1 MPELGSIPPWVGTGR
16 AYIGTAEIPG
26 PEHSPT
32 IQRWLADLRAWWTD
46 DETPWCGVFVAHCL
60 QQHEIELPKHWYR
73 ARAWL
78 DWGVPLASPALGAVV
93 VFERGPG
100 SGHVGFVAGRDK
112 RGALHVLGGNQ
123 GNKVSVAPFAVSRV
137 LGYRWPKAHPL
148 LDLYT
153 TLPAYDG
160 AGQLSTS
167 EA

>member
-1 MPELGSIPPWVGTGR
+1 MPDIAAYPPWVETGR
-16 AYIGTAEIPG
+16 RHIGLAEIPG
-26 PEHSPT
+26 PEHSPV
-32 IQRWLADLRAWWTD
+32 IQGWLAKLNAWWRD

-60 QQHEIELPKHWYR
+60 QAHEIELPRHWYR

-78 DWGVPLASPALGAVV
+78 DWGAPLAAPALGAVV

-100 SGHVGFVAGRDK
+100 SGHVGFVVGRNP
-112 RGALHVLGGNQ
+112 RGALLVLGGNQ
-123 GNKVSVAPFAVSRV
+123 GNRVSVAPFAVDRV

-153 TLPAYDG
+153 SLPVQESTA
-160 AGQLSTS
+160 ALSTN